1 MNLNNAVNYAL
12 NISGWLTSK
21 KIVVIHSDDWGSI
34 RMPSNTVGQ
43 TLKLHPEIITS
54 NAYAKYDTLASKSD
68 LEALFEVLNS
78 VKDKNNN
85 PAVLTANCLM
95 ANPNFDKIKQDNF
108 HAYHYEH
115 LRDTFARY
123 NNEKAL
129 NMWKEGSEHD
139 IFFPQY
145 HGREH
150 VNFSFWLQTLRD
162 NHSGVRKAFDYEAFG
177 LNFKKLKNNQIN
189 LQRAWDIILPN
200 IENDINESI
209 VDGLKLFKEYFG
221 FSSLT
226 AIAPNYTW
234 SKKQEKLLKDNGV
247 ISMQGILNQRITKGD
262 KQPYVYKKRF
272 TGTSRP
278 HGLIYQRRNVF
289 FEPSNRPDT
298 DIVDNALG
306 RINISFKMKK
316 PAIIGTHRVNF
327 IGGLSVKNRDQNL
340 ILFKNL
346 LRKITQRWPDVV
358 FMTAAELAKTMKND

>member
-1 MNLNNAVNYAL
+1 LNINSTINYAL
-12 NISGWLTSK
+12 NIKGWHTSK
-21 KIVVIHSDDWGSI
+21 RIIVIHSDDWGSI
-34 RMPSNTVGQ
+34 RMPSNTVRQ
-43 TLKLHPEIITS
+43 KLKLHPEIITS
-54 NAYAKYDTLASKSD
+54 KAYAKYDTLASTSD

-78 VKDKNNN
+78 VKDKNNK
-85 PAVLTANCLM
+85 PAVLSANCLM
-95 ANPNFDKIKQDNF
+95 ANPDFDKIKQDNF
-108 HAYHYEH
+108 QSYHYEH
-115 LRDTFARY
+115 LTTTFARY
-123 NNEKAL
+123 NNENAL
-129 NMWKEGSEHD
+129 NMWKQGIEHD
-139 IFFPQY
+139 IFIPQF

-150 VNFSFWLQTLRD
+150 VNFSFWLKALRE
-162 NHSGVRKAFDYEAFG
+162 NHSGVRKAFDYQTFG

-200 IENDINESI
+200 AEIGINESI

-234 SKKQEKLLKDNGV
+234 SKKQEELLNDNGV

-272 TGTSRP
+272 TGASKP
-278 HGLIYQRRNVF
+278 NGLIYQRRNVF
-289 FEPSNRPDT
+289 FEPSSYHDL
-298 DIVDNALG
+298 DIVDKALS

-327 IGGLSVKNRDQNL
+327 VGGLSVKNRDQNL

-346 LRKITQRWPDVV
+346 LNKITQRWPDVI
-358 FMTAAELAKTMKND
+358 FMSAAELAKTMKND